1 MITTLCVEK
10 PDADLQDALIESA
23 DGSGLSM
30 PLVLDRLMALVVF
43 TLIEE
48 SDSFQEPGRG
58 IGLARRVALLENVAQ
73 HRIEETARRRTI
85 QAEYNAKHGI
95 TPESIQ
101 KSIGTLEY
109 QMAEADYLTIPVA
122 AESQVRYEKPQA
134 LEATIRQLE
143 EEMKAAAKLLA
154 FEKAAE
160 FRDRIKAL
168 KLKELEVGA

>member
-1 MITTLCVEK
+1 M
-10 PDADLQDALIESA
+10 
-23 DGSGLSM
+23 
-30 PLVLDRLMALVVF
+30 RMA
-43 TLIEE
+43 I
-48 SDSFQEPGRG
+48 D
-58 IGLARRVALLENVAQ
+58 
-73 HRIEETARRRTI
+73 ETVRRRKI
-85 QAEYNAKHGI
+85 QAEYNAEHGI

-143 EEMKAAAKLLA
+143 EEMKAAAKLLE